1 MKFTGPPC
9 NGQKVS
15 DKKTDMTFELPDKNN
30 RVYIVGADSYFGA
43 HFAKYW
49 LENGIEVHG
58 CGCKDNLPD
67 ELREIKYSKSDY
79 SVWELCGL
87 DYDWIMVCL
96 DPTWKMDAY
105 LSIIQSLCNYLESNH
120 ISTHV
125 CYLSSFRVC
134 DSNSRH
140 AILETSR
147 LMPHSE
153 YEMNIAAAE
162 LYLRMRSF
170 QMNGRLPVRIVR
182 MGEVYGNEFG
192 ANGDHTYPG
201 LINESLRQASV
212 GESVVMYG
220 LGLKKWTVTH
230 VSDACRFSIKY
241 MNLDFAPE
249 IINVPGETL
258 CVADVLM
265 NIARHFHA
273 DSVLASAS
281 QNSVFC
287 NKFAGDQVLSCKSA
301 RQLIAYEPQCRFRQ
315 WLARQQ
321 SLMQVATLA

>member
-1 MKFTGPPC
+1 MGRKFRIEKTGIA
-9 NGQKVS
+9 
-15 DKKTDMTFELPDKNN
+15 FELPDKNN
-30 RVYIVGADSYFGA
+30 RVYIVGADSYFGI
-43 HFAKYW
+43 HFARYW
-49 LENGIEVHG
+49 LENGVEVHG
-58 CGCKDNLPD
+58 CGCKDNLSD
-67 ELREIKYSKSDY
+67 ELREVKYSKSDY
-79 SVWELCGL
+79 SKWELCGL
-87 DYDWIMVCL
+87 DYDWIVVCL
-96 DPTWKMDAY
+96 DPTWKMESY
-105 LSIIQSLCNYLESNH
+105 LSTIQSLCNYLESNN
-120 ISTHV
+120 ISTHI

-140 AILETSR
+140 TILETAR
-147 LMPHSE
+147 LMPRSE
-153 YEMNIAAAE
+153 YEMNIAVAE
-162 LYLRMRSF
+162 LYLKMRSS

-182 MGEVYGNEFG
+182 MGEVYGNEFESG
-192 ANGDHTYPG
+192 GDRTYPG

-212 GESVVMYG
+212 GKPVVMYG

-273 DSVLASAS
+273 DSVLAAAS

-287 NKFAGDQVLSCKSA
+287 NKFAGDQVLSRKSA
-301 RQLIAYEPQCRFRQ
+301 RQLIAYEPQYRFRQ

-321 SLMQVATLA
+321 PLMQVTALA